1 MNHTFTD
8 KYLSKAIMEST
19 MRRARMIGEANG
31 ETLESEA
38 EDALRAF
45 QTDLK
50 KQIKVLVPGEKITVA
65 LRDVF
70 LAGYRAAEERRF
82 R

>member
-8 KYLSKAIMEST
+8 KYLTTAILNSLT
-19 MRRARMIGEANG
+19 RRAVMIGEADG

-38 EDALRAF
+38 EDAFRVFLYEMR
-45 QTDLK
+45 
-50 KQIKVLVPGEKITVA
+50 KQVNKRDEKKITMT
-65 LRDVF
+65 LHEVF
-70 LAGYRAAEERRF
+70 LAGYRASEERRF

>member
-38 EDALRAF
+38 EDAFRAF
-45 QTDLK
+45 LTDLK
-50 KQIKVLVPGEKITVA
+50 KQIKGTEETKLTVT